1 MRPRTRWPT
10 PAASP
15 VSQDQR
21 NTISTRFR
29 YQVVSRAWVAFGGA
43 YGSGLP
49 TEFDGTIQDAVQQF
63 GQQIVDRVN
72 FDRGRVRPSLALGAS
87 IGAELVKREH
97 LLMRL
102 QADVQNL
109 QQSPEPHQFC
119 RPLLRH
125 RDWTAAQLQRPP
137 GSRILAAVRT
147 GPCQFPTSS
156 HRSPPGRLAIPFA
169 TGQPK
174 ANDIKRKR
182 NHKPWFRRQT
192 CSTKNA
198 GGPLSKIL
206 ERDGRVLVTDM
217 ARKFDTSQVT
227 IRKDLEVLHAHGLV
241 HRTHGGALP
250 AREGAL
256 EDPTLREK
264 EKLHRKEKLRIAAS
278 AAAQVKEGQVVI
290 LDSGTTT
297 TAIARAL
304 RNFHNITIITNALNI
319 AAELTG
325 APVEVILTGG
335 TLRKNSFSLVG
346 PIAEETLRGLNA
358 DILFLGVDG
367 FDVHYGLST
376 PNLLEAKVNRVM
388 VEVAKRTVA
397 VCDSSKFGRRS
408 LSLIV
413 PPDGLAGS
421 HHRPRHSQV

>member
-1 MRPRTRWPT
+1 MLNEERR
-10 PAASP
+10 
-15 VSQDQR
+15 
-21 NTISTRFR
+21 
-29 YQVVSRAWVAFGGA
+29 RAII
-43 YGSGLP
+43 
-49 TEFDGTIQDAVQQF
+49 E
-63 GQQIVDRVN
+63 
-72 FDRGRVRPSLALGAS
+72 
-87 IGAELVKREH
+87 
-97 LLMRL
+97 
-102 QADVQNL
+102 
-109 QQSPEPHQFC
+109 
-119 RPLLRH
+119 
-125 RDWTAAQLQRPP
+125 
-137 GSRILAAVRT
+137 
-147 GPCQFPTSS
+147 
-156 HRSPPGRLAIPFA
+156 
-169 TGQPK
+169 
-174 ANDIKRKR
+174 
-182 NHKPWFRRQT
+182 
-192 CSTKNA
+192 
-198 GGPLSKIL
+198 IL

-227 IRKDLEVLHAHGLV
+227 IRKDLEILHAHGLV

-297 TAIARAL
+297 TAIARML
-304 RNFHNITIITNALNI
+304 RSFHNITIITNALNI
-319 AAELTG
+319 AADLTG

-367 FDVHYGLST
+367 FDVQYGLST
-376 PNLLEAKVNRVM
+376 PNLLEAKANRVM

-413 PPDGLAGS
+413 PPTALQEVITDHGIPKSDLKALKKMGIE
-421 HHRPRHSQV
+421 VTLV